1 MRTSFF
7 SALLA
12 AVLVC
17 VTGCH
22 SSPKASPQATAD
34 PNVQVYHLRGKVVS
48 SDAASGTV
56 MIDGEAIPGYMEA
69 MTMPYQLKDPNVLS
83 ELHPGDTITAD
94 VLVSK
99 TSQQTVLLDHV
110 VVVSQA
116 KPDYKPADV
125 YHVPAPG
132 DEVPDFTLRNQDG
145 REIRFHQFRG
155 EDLLITF
162 IYTQCPMPN
171 FCPLMSRN
179 FAQINR
185 DLEADPALYARTHLL
200 SVSFDPQRDTPRQLR
215 AYGATYLGGSSP
227 AAFKHWDFAVPSQSE
242 LKKMDLYFDV
252 GVTYG
257 PHDAISHT
265 LSTTL
270 IGPDGKV
277 AQYYPGN
284 EWTPAQVESDLK
296 RLAANAG

>member
-7 SALLA
+7 SPLLA
-12 AVLVC
+12 AVFLC

-22 SSPKASPQATAD
+22 SSSKASEQATAD

-48 SDAASGTV
+48 TDASSGTV

-99 TSQQTVLLDHV
+99 SAQQTVQLDHIV
-110 VVVSQA
+110 VVAQA
-116 KPDYKPADV
+116 KPDYKPTAV

-132 DEVPDFTLRNQDG
+132 AQTPDFTLRNQDG
-145 REIRFHQFRG
+145 REIHFHQFRG
-155 EDLLITF
+155 KELLITF
-162 IYTQCPMPN
+162 IYTHCPLPN

-179 FAQINR
+179 FAAISR
-185 DLEADPALYARTHLL
+185 DLKADPALYAKTHLL
-200 SVSFDPQRDTPRQLR
+200 SVSFDPKRDTPTQLR
-215 AYGATYLGGSSP
+215 AYGASYVGGSSP
-227 AAFKHWDFAVPSQSE
+227 EAFKHWDFAVPSETE
-242 LKKMDLYFDV
+242 LKKMALYFDV

-257 PHDAISHT
+257 PDDTISHT

-277 AQYYPGN
+277 AQFYPSN
-284 EWTPAQVESDLK
+284 QWTPAQVENDIK
-296 RLAANAG
+296 RLAASAG